1 MLIILV
7 FVASIIII
15 FSVKDLKKNKNFSQ
29 ILNETEDS
37 LDDIDVKIGKLRR
50 EFSETILNLQL
61 EIEDLKNIVE
71 KDCSKEDV
79 IRYDKIKDEYITKN
93 EIYST
98 NKNMKNT
105 EFNIETNSNNCTV
118 SLSENSVKVEQIKA
132 LYSQNFSVEEIADKL
147 KLGKGEVLLIEE
159 LYLK

>member
-118 SLSENSVKVEQIKA
+118 SLSENSVKVEQIKT

>member
-7 FVASIIII
+7 FIASIIII

-71 KDCSKEDV
+71 KDCSKEDG

-105 EFNIETNSNNCTV
+105 ELNIETNSNNCTV

>member
-98 NKNMKNT
+98 NKNMKNI

-118 SLSENSVKVEQIKA
+118 SLSENSVKVEQIKT

>member
-7 FVASIIII
+7 FIASIIII
-15 FSVKDLKKNKNFSQ
+15 FSVKDLRKNKNFSQ

-37 LDDIDVKIGKLRR
+37 LDNIDVKIGKLRR

-71 KDCSKEDV
+71 KDCSKEDG

-93 EIYST
+93 KIYST

-105 EFNIETNSNNCTV
+105 ELNIETNSNNCTV

>member
-7 FVASIIII
+7 FIASIIII

-71 KDCSKEDV
+71 KDCSKEDG

>member
-118 SLSENSVKVEQIKA
+118 SLNENSVKVEQIKT